1 MPEEVQQT
9 RSNHIRRD
17 PAFHFFLIPA
27 LLLLL
32 VWSVIHLVRHFETAS
47 IAFVVIA
54 ILMLLTALK
63 ARMYAAKVQDRII
76 RLEERLR
83 LSGLLPEPLRGRIGE
98 LTESQLIALRFA
110 GDAEVPDLVQ
120 RTLTE
125 NLAAKQIKEAILN
138 WRADYW
144 RV

>member
-1 MPEEVQQT
+1 MSEKVQT

-17 PAFHFFLIPA
+17 PAFHFFLMPA

-32 VWSVIHLVRHFETAS
+32 IWSVIHLVRHFETAS
-47 IAFVVIA
+47 IAFVAIA
-54 ILMLLTALK
+54 VLMLITALK

-83 LSGLLPEPLRGRIGE
+83 LSGLLPEPLRARIGE

-110 GDAEVPDLVQ
+110 GDAEVADLVQ
-120 RTLTE
+120 RTLNE
-125 NLAAKQIKEAILN
+125 KLAPKQIKEAIVI
-138 WRADYW
+138 WRPDYW

>member
-1 MPEEVQQT
+1 MPEKQT

-32 VWSVIHLVRHFETAS
+32 LWSVIHLVRHLETVSMALVAVS
-47 IAFVVIA
+47 V
-54 ILMLLTALK
+54 LMLVTAFK
-63 ARMYAAKVQDRII
+63 ARLYTLKIQDRVI

-83 LSGLLPEPLRGRIGE
+83 LSGLLPEPLRSRIGE

-110 GDAEVPDLVQ
+110 ADTEVPELVQ
-120 RTLTE
+120 RTLNE
-125 NLAAKQIKEAILN
+125 NLATKEIKEAIRE
-138 WRADYW
+138 WRPDYW
-144 RV
+144 RI